1 MNTKNFKLQKGE
13 KIYVQWG
20 NGPAIALDISLK
32 FNFNE
37 LKIHK

>member
-20 NGPAIALDISLK
+20 EWTSNSIGHQFEI
-32 FNFNE
+32 
-37 LKIHK
+37 